1 MFNLVISRMLQSLI
15 KLGFIG
21 FVLLL
26 WSCGVQQA
34 PAKSSK
40 ANLCKHS
47 KYLVIH
53 KISNG
58 FQVEVLDPDLKAQ
71 PQIFKITKAFEHIAV
86 LSATHVGMLCALKQ
100 QKRISA
106 ISDAKYLYD
115 RQTIGLVATHKVL
128 DLRAEMGFSAQKL
141 LQNGTQVV
149 VYSGFGN
156 ENKALKRLEGTK
168 LKGIPNYEWREKT
181 PLARAEWVLLFG
193 VLSGE
198 FDKAQ
203 AFFNGVEQKYT
214 AIQKSIQQNNKSNQL
229 PVLIS
234 GNLYGDQ
241 WIAPAGQSFEAQL
254 YKDAGMAY
262 LFANEKGTGSVF
274 KSLPEILKKGTIVSL
289 WINPGQPSR
298 AKLLAQFQKAKF
310 LPFYD
315 KAIYCYTSRT
325 NKYWELAAVHP
336 DWLLTDLSQI
346 ANRQVK
352 KLHFYAVLK

>member
-1 MFNLVISRMLQSLI
+1 MFNQVISRMLQSLI

-26 WSCGVQQA
+26 WSCGVRQA
-34 PAKSSK
+34 PPKSSK

-58 FQVEVLDPDLKAQ
+58 FQVEVLDPDAKAQ
-71 PQIFKITKAFEHIAV
+71 PQIFKITKAYEHIGV

-115 RQTIGLVATHKVL
+115 RQTKRLVATHKVL
-128 DLRAEMGFSAQKL
+128 DLRAEMGFSPQKL

-168 LKGIPNYEWREKT
+168 LLGIPNYEWREKT

-214 AIQKSIQQNNKSNQL
+214 ALQKSIQQNNKSNQL

-241 WIAPAGQSFEAQL
+241 WIAPAGQSYEAQL
-254 YKDAGMAY
+254 YKDAGLAY
-262 LFANEKGTGSVF
+262 LFDNEQGTGSIF
-274 KSLPEILKKGTIVSL
+274 KSLPEILKKGTSVNL
-289 WINPGQPSR
+289 WLNPGQPSR
-298 AKLLAQFQKAKF
+298 AKLLAQFQKTKF
-310 LPFYD
+310 LPFFE

-336 DWLLTDLSQI
+336 DWLLSDLSQI

>member
-1 MFNLVISRMLQSLI
+1 MFNQVISPMLPSLTRWSV
-15 KLGFIG
+15 LG
-21 FVLLL
+21 VLLL
-26 WSCGVQQA
+26 LLSCA
-34 PAKSSK
+34 EPNKPKHSNEE
-40 ANLCKHS
+40 NLCKHS
-47 KYLVIH
+47 KYLIIH

-58 FQVEVLDPDLKAQ
+58 FRVEVLDPDAKAQ
-71 PQIFKITKAFEHIAV
+71 PQIFKITKAFERIAV

-115 RQTIGLVATHKVL
+115 RQIKRLVATHKVL

-156 ENKALKRLEGTK
+156 ENKALQRLEGTK

-214 AIQKSIQQNNKSNQL
+214 ALQKSIQQNNKSNQL

-254 YKDAGMAY
+254 YKDAGLAY
-262 LFANEKGTGSVF
+262 LFANEQGTGSIF
-274 KSLPEILKKGTIVSL
+274 KSLPEILKKGTLVNL
-289 WINPGQPSR
+289 WLNPGQPSR
-298 AKLLAQFQKAKF
+298 AELLAQFQKAKF
-310 LPFYD
+310 LPFFD

-336 DWLLTDLSQI
+336 DWLLADLSQI
-346 ANRQVK
+346 ARRQVK
-352 KLHFYAVLK
+352 KLHFYALLK

>member
-1 MFNLVISRMLQSLI
+1 MFNQVISRMLQSLI

-26 WSCGVQQA
+26 WSCGVRKA
-34 PAKSSK
+34 PPKSSK

-58 FQVEVLDPDLKAQ
+58 FQVEVLDPDAKAQ
-71 PQIFKITKAFEHIAV
+71 PQIFKITKAYEHIGV

-115 RQTIGLVATHKVL
+115 RQTKRLVASHKVL
-128 DLRAEMGFSAQKL
+128 DLRAEMGFSPQKL

-168 LKGIPNYEWREKT
+168 LMGIPNYEWREKT

-214 AIQKSIQQNNKSNQL
+214 ALQKSIQQNNKSNQL

-254 YKDAGMAY
+254 YKDAGLAY
-262 LFANEKGTGSVF
+262 LFANEQGTGSIF
-274 KSLPEILKKGTIVSL
+274 KSLPEILKKGTSVNL
-289 WINPGQPSR
+289 WLNPGQPSR
-298 AKLLAQFQKAKF
+298 AKLLAQFQKTKF
-310 LPFYD
+310 LPFFE

-336 DWLLTDLSQI
+336 DWLLSDLSQI
-346 ANRQVK
+346 ANRKVK

>member
-1 MFNLVISRMLQSLI
+1 MFNQVISRMLQSLI

-21 FVLLL
+21 FVFLL
-26 WSCGVQQA
+26 WSCGVRQA
-34 PAKSSK
+34 PPKSSK

-58 FQVEVLDPDLKAQ
+58 FQVEVLDPDAKAQ
-71 PQIFKITKAFEHIAV
+71 PQIFKITKAYEHIAV

-115 RQTIGLVATHKVL
+115 RQTKRLVATHKVL
-128 DLRAEMGFSAQKL
+128 DLRAEMGFSPQKL

-168 LKGIPNYEWREKT
+168 LLGIPNYEWREKT

-214 AIQKSIQQNNKSNQL
+214 ALQKSIQQNNKSNQL

-241 WIAPAGQSFEAQL
+241 WIAPAGQSYEAQL
-254 YKDAGMAY
+254 YKDAGLAY
-262 LFANEKGTGSVF
+262 LFDNEQGTGSIF
-274 KSLPEILKKGTIVSL
+274 KSLPEILKKGTSVNL
-289 WINPGQPSR
+289 WLNPGQPSR
-298 AKLLAQFQKAKF
+298 AKLLAQFQKTKF
-310 LPFYD
+310 LPFFE

-336 DWLLTDLSQI
+336 DWLLSDLRQI

>member
-1 MFNLVISRMLQSLI
+1 MFQSLI

-26 WSCGVQQA
+26 WSCGVRQA
-34 PAKSSK
+34 PPKSSK

-58 FQVEVLDPDLKAQ
+58 FQVAVLDPDAKAQ
-71 PQIFKITKAFEHIAV
+71 PQNFKITKAYEHIAV

-115 RQTIGLVATHKVL
+115 RQTKRLVATHKVL
-128 DLRAEMGFSAQKL
+128 DLRAEMGFSPQKL

-168 LKGIPNYEWREKT
+168 LMGIPNYEWREKT

-214 AIQKSIQQNNKSNQL
+214 ALQKSIQQNNKSNQL

-241 WIAPAGQSFEAQL
+241 WIAPAGQSYEAQL
-254 YKDAGMAY
+254 YKDAGLAY
-262 LFANEKGTGSVF
+262 LFANEQGTGSIF
-274 KSLPEILKKGTIVSL
+274 KSLPEILKRGTSVNL
-289 WINPGQPSR
+289 WLNPGQPSR
-298 AKLLAQFQKAKF
+298 AKLLAQFQKTKF
-310 LPFYD
+310 LPFFE

-336 DWLLTDLSQI
+336 DWLLSDLSQI

>member
-1 MFNLVISRMLQSLI
+1 MFNQVISRMLQSLI

-21 FVLLL
+21 FVFLL
-26 WSCGVQQA
+26 WSCGVRQA
-34 PAKSSK
+34 PPKSSK

-58 FQVEVLDPDLKAQ
+58 FQVEVLDPDAKEQ
-71 PQIFKITKAFEHIAV
+71 PQIFKITKAYEHIAV

-115 RQTIGLVATHKVL
+115 RQTKRLVATHKVL
-128 DLRAEMGFSAQKL
+128 DLRAEMGFSPQKL

-168 LKGIPNYEWREKT
+168 LLGIPNYEWREKT

-214 AIQKSIQQNNKSNQL
+214 ALQKSIQQNNKSNQL

-241 WIAPAGQSFEAQL
+241 WIAPAGQSYEAQL
-254 YKDAGMAY
+254 YKDAGLAY
-262 LFANEKGTGSVF
+262 LFDNEQGTGSIF
-274 KSLPEILKKGTIVSL
+274 KSLPEILKKGTSVNL
-289 WINPGQPSR
+289 WLNPGQPSR
-298 AKLLAQFQKAKF
+298 AKLLAQFQKTKF
-310 LPFYD
+310 LPFFE

-336 DWLLTDLSQI
+336 DWLLSDLSQI

>member
-26 WSCGVQQA
+26 WSCGVRQA

-40 ANLCKHS
+40 ANLCQHS
-47 KYLVIH
+47 EYLRIYRIHNGYELVIRDPDAH
-53 KISNG
+53 CKQQV
-58 FQVEVLDPDLKAQ
+58 FQVYKPYQ
-71 PQIFKITKAFEHIAV
+71 RIAA
-86 LSATHVGMLCALKQ
+86 LSSTHVGMLSVLEQQ
-100 QKRISA
+100 QKLSA
-106 ISDAKYLYD
+106 ISAAKYVYD
-115 RQTIGLVATHKVL
+115 PKVKAL
-128 DLRAEMGFSAQKL
+128 IQAGHIEDLRTEQGFSAEKFL
-141 LQNGTQVV
+141 KNGTQVI
-149 VYSGFGN
+149 VYSGFGS
-156 ENKALKRLEGTK
+156 ENKQLQR
-168 LKGIPNYEWREKT
+168 LKGATILQIPNYEWREKT

-214 AIQKSIQQNNKSNQL
+214 ALQKSIQQNNKSNQL

-254 YKDAGMAY
+254 YKDAGLAY

-336 DWLLTDLSQI
+336 DWLLADLSQI
-346 ANRQVK
+346 ATGKPK
-352 KLHFYAVLK
+352 KLHFYALVK

>member
-1 MFNLVISRMLQSLI
+1 MLQSLI

-26 WSCGVQQA
+26 WSCGVRQA
-34 PAKSSK
+34 PPKSSK

-58 FQVEVLDPDLKAQ
+58 FQVEVLDPDAKAQ
-71 PQIFKITKAFEHIAV
+71 PQIFKITKAYEHIGV

-115 RQTIGLVATHKVL
+115 RQTKRLVATHKVL
-128 DLRAEMGFSAQKL
+128 DLRAEMGFSPQKL

-168 LKGIPNYEWREKT
+168 LLGIPNYEWREKT

-214 AIQKSIQQNNKSNQL
+214 ALQKSIQQNNKSNQL

-241 WIAPAGQSFEAQL
+241 WIAPAGQSYEAQL
-254 YKDAGMAY
+254 YKDAGLAY
-262 LFANEKGTGSVF
+262 LFDNEQGTGSIF
-274 KSLPEILKKGTIVSL
+274 KSLPEILKKGTSVNL
-289 WINPGQPSR
+289 WLNPGQPSR
-298 AKLLAQFQKAKF
+298 AKLLAQFQKTKF
-310 LPFYD
+310 LPFFE

-336 DWLLTDLSQI
+336 DWLLSDLSQI